1 MGIGMVPAL
10 DAPFGAEAEPSEA
23 ALSEPDAS
31 FAGAS
36 PAGAA
41 PPACGGADVNAFG
54 PATVGG
60 SALSRSAN
68 AWEGAEDDEDAED
81 DGSSA
86 VGGRPMCTVP
96 GMRKAVVVSAFT
108 SAGGSDVS
116 SESAGSS
123 EAPPC
128 PVSNVSRGI
137 TPVAS
142 GSKGASVSS
151 TASLRTSEEPVF
163 PLVMPSPSR
172 CLTLTIMRP
181 RTTPE

>member
-10 DAPFGAEAEPSEA
+10 DDPFGAEAAPSEA
-23 ALSEPDAS
+23 APSEPDAP

-36 PAGAA
+36 PAGATPA
-41 PPACGGADVNAFG
+41 ACGGAEVNAFG
-54 PATVGG
+54 PVTVGG

-68 AWEGAEDDEDAED
+68 AWEGAEDDED

-108 SAGGSDVS
+108 SAVGSDVS

-123 EAPPC
+123 EAPSC